1 METTPLLS
9 TLPLFFSSHGSM
21 SDSEKV
27 RASGVESV
35 DAQPRYF
42 SVTMVH
48 RLQEQVKAVNLENSR
63 LEETVRKQQQQVKA
77 LERERVRLTSE
88 RNRHRA
94 AMSHCYRGIQTMLK
108 ALEDHLG
115 GVVLIEKKHPTP
127 TVEQSLSPQ
136 PSAASLV
143 EKTIL
148 DKDEE
153 SEDDE
158 LCTLVQST
166 QDYVSDMRKIDQLLM
181 TSSSSVSSS

>member
-1 METTPLLS
+1 
-9 TLPLFFSSHGSM
+9 M
-21 SDSEKV
+21 SDSEKL
-27 RASGVESV
+27 RSVESV
-35 DAQPRYF
+35 NAGPRYF

-48 RLQEQVKAVNLENSR
+48 RLQEQMKAVHLENSR

-94 AMSHCYRGIQTMLK
+94 AMSHCHRGIQTMLK

-115 GVVLIEKKHPTP
+115 GVVLIEKKLPSTE
-127 TVEQSLSPQ
+127 VGQSLSSP
-136 PSAASLV
+136 PGEPSLV
-143 EKTIL
+143 ENNVL
-148 DKDEE
+148 DKEEE
-153 SEDDE
+153 SEDEE

-181 TSSSSVSSS
+181 TSSSVSSS